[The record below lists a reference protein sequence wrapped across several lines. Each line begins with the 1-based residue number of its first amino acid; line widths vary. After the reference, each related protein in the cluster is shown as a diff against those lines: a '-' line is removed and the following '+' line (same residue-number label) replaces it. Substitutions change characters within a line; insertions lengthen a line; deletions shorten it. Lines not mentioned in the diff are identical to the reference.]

1 MNNDSIDS
9 WFRVEDCLRPIIIII
24 HSSNFFFFLPLLNS
38 SLYFE
43 LFMVEVFI

>member
-1 MNNDSIDS
+1 MVQSRGLPSSDNNNNPFFNS
-9 WFRVEDCLRPIIIII
+9 FF
-24 HSSNFFFFLPLLNS
+24 FFFFLPLLNS